1 MNINCGT
8 DIIEVARIK
17 ESILRTSGF
26 REKVF
31 TKREIEYAESKGEL
45 VKYEHY
51 AGRFAAK
58 EAIYKAISNIDN
70 ELEFNQ
76 IEVINDHGNKNR
88 PVVNIYK
95 ESIANMINNGKIVI
109 DISISHI
116 KEYAVAV
123 AHVKSEC

>member
-8 DIIEVARIK
+8 DIIEVDRVK
-17 ESILRTSGF
+17 ESILRTPGF

-31 TKREIEYAESKGEL
+31 TKTEIEYAEAKGEI
-45 VKYEHY
+45 VKYQHY

-58 EAIYKAISNIDN
+58 EAVFKAMSGIDN
-70 ELEFNQ
+70 ELEFIQ
-76 IEVINDHGNKNR
+76 IEIVNDKNNKNR
-88 PVVNIYK
+88 PIVNIYK
-95 ESIANMINNGKIVI
+95 EPIGSMINSANIVI

-123 AHVKSEC
+123 AHVKSLE